1 MFNFLNSIQPG
12 LAQYFS
18 PSMNQV
24 SSTLEQFFPSK
35 NNNMRMDASNGA
47 PKLPVAHAS
56 APSQPQ
62 EPVQQP
68 QTLLPGEHEWVA
80 MQRQQ
85 GSHLSEPELHALYH
99 KGTSAPG
106 GHLYQPPTTPAP
118 TVPPGTDL
126 AMQVIQSEMPK
137 GSRVEEYYP
146 AFQDPGFMA
155 KIQAADKI
163 KPGLANLLLLQAFHE
178 STLGRG
184 GNAIFGAKPGGE
196 AANFTSPSAA
206 VDYQLGPSMLGGGGN
221 PKNMDLV
228 HDQSPL
234 TADRVRQLYS
244 SYDPQGAYLPMLLQE
259 LRGGGHQ

>member
-1 MFNFLNSIQPG
+1 MFNFLNGIQPG

-35 NNNMRMDASNGA
+35 TNNMRMDTSNGA
-47 PKLPVAHAS
+47 PKLAATKS
-56 APSQPQ
+56 AAPQ

-68 QTLLPGEHEWVA
+68 QTLLPGEHQWVA
-80 MQRQQ
+80 QQRQQ
-85 GSHLSEPELHALYH
+85 GSHFSEPELHALYQRA
-99 KGTSAPG
+99 TTAPG
-106 GHLYQPPTTPAP
+106 GHYYQPPQQPQP
-118 TVPPGTDL
+118 TIPPGTDL
-126 AMQVIQSEMPK
+126 AMQVIQSQMPK

-155 KIQAADKI
+155 KVQAADKI

-184 GNAIFGAKPGGE
+184 GDAIFGAKPGGE

-221 PKNMDLV
+221 PHNMDLV
-228 HDQSPL
+228 HDKTPL
-234 TADRVRQLYS
+234 TPDRIKQLYT
-244 SYDPQGAYLPMLLQE
+244 SYDPAGAYLPMLLQE
-259 LRGGGHQ
+259 LNGGGR